1 MNQPSAITE
10 LQRLAESITEQ
21 EIAMMIS
28 HGGATSV
35 HEYLQRAVA
44 GRINYLQ
51 HQQEATR

>member
-1 MNQPSAITE
+1 MNTDIAINE

-21 EIAMMIS
+21 DIAMMIS